1 MEHPKSSVTV
11 ATLFQS
17 VKQSRSISI
26 SREAPP
32 MIAEKMVFV
41 LAKYNFCASSTASF
55 RAVML
60 IPVGIDSGAVRIS
73 SGTEFKKSFA
83 CAMSSENPLMPRAR
97 DSWIRMGLLCD
108 EVWGQGHGPQ
118 THHIDFPFVHE
129 AKVNFKIN
137 CVPGNILIL
146 DSSIVKKSKI
156 RSNGPS
162 LTCPLFPPYTGP
174 PPNVSFTQNI
184 SMSPTPCI
192 LSVQKNWRSGPASPL
207 WTRAAMN
214 VLALRICNQFCTEN
228 LKILEQSAGSMKSSR
243 YFTSLQSFVEISE
256 FHHFW

>member
-97 DSWIRMGLLCD
+97 DS
-108 EVWGQGHGPQ
+108 
-118 THHIDFPFVHE
+118 
-129 AKVNFKIN
+129 
-137 CVPGNILIL
+137 
-146 DSSIVKKSKI
+146 
-156 RSNGPS
+156 
-162 LTCPLFPPYTGP
+162 
-174 PPNVSFTQNI
+174 
-184 SMSPTPCI
+184 
-192 LSVQKNWRSGPASPL
+192 
-207 WTRAAMN
+207 
-214 VLALRICNQFCTEN
+214 
-228 LKILEQSAGSMKSSR
+228 
-243 YFTSLQSFVEISE
+243 
-256 FHHFW
+256 